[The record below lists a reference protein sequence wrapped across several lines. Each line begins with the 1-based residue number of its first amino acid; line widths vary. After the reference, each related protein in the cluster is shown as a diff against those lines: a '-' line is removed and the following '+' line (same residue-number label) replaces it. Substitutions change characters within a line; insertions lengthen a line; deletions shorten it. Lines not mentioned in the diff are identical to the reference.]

1 MSITI
6 VDQLRGKVPGI
17 SGLGALSFWPR
28 QIRWSGFLGEQGL
41 SFDSKVDLRD
51 VTLMV
56 PTIDGAAVIPGS
68 V

>member
-6 VDQLRGKVPGI
+6 VDQLRGKVAGI
-17 SGLGALSFWPR
+17 SRLGALSFWPR
-28 QIRWSGFLGEQGL
+28 EIRWSGFLCAQGL
-41 SFDSKVDLRD
+41 SFDNKVDLRN